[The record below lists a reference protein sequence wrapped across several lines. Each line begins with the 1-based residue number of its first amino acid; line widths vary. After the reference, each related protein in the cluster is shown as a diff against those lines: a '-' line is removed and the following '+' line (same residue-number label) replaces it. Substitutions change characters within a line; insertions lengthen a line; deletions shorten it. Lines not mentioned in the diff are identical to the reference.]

1 MNDKIFNV
9 LIVGVGGQGIL
20 LASELLS
27 SAAFKAGMDVK
38 KSEVHGMAQRGGV
51 VSSHVRFGKRV
62 YSPLI
67 PTGDAHVLLAFEQ
80 AEALRWV
87 HHVRA
92 DGAAIVNR
100 QRLVPP
106 VALIKNLTYPS
117 DSLDKVRG
125 KVARVI
131 DVDAGVLAASLGSQ
145 RSMNILL
152 LGALSKQTEIPE
164 SIWKDV
170 ICEGVPKGTEEV
182 NWKAFNLGREQQ

>member
-80 AEALRWV
+80 AEALRWS
-87 HHVRA
+87 HHMRA
-92 DGAAIVNR
+92 DGTAIVNR

-106 VALIKNLTYPS
+106 VALIKNLTYPT
-117 DSLDKVRG
+117 DSLDKVRN
-125 KVARVI
+125 KVGRVI
-131 DVDAGVLAASLGSQ
+131 DVDAGALAASLGNQ

-164 SIWKDV
+164 SVWKDV
-170 ICEGVPKGTEEV
+170 IYEGVPKGTEEV
-182 NWKAFNLGREQQ
+182 NWKAFKLGREQQ